1 MSAHETSAISK
12 QAEAFQGQPAGIVS
26 RSVAAAIDGVVIATV
41 MLAGYVALSALIF
54 AWNPRSFSFPAPSR
68 WFTIAAAWTAATVY
82 LTVGWW
88 IAGRSFGFAV
98 MGLRVVGPHDR
109 DVRFVSALVRAAAC
123 LLFPLG
129 LAWCAFDRQ
138 ERAVHDLLTR
148 TRVIHDWRHRSA
160 EVASRGW

>member
-88 IAGRSFGFAV
+88 IVGRSVGFAV
-98 MGLRVVGPHDR
+98 MGLRVVGPHGR
-109 DVRFVSALVRAAAC
+109 DVRFVSA
-123 LLFPLG
+123 
-129 LAWCAFDRQ
+129 
-138 ERAVHDLLTR
+138 
-148 TRVIHDWRHRSA
+148 
-160 EVASRGW
+160 